1 MPISLIANSGIQ
13 FYKKKI
19 LLESGFG
26 HRQTIHFHE
35 YFDDINFNLKLEY
48 AHFLPNYGVVVNK
61 RQLMRMGYL
70 IDGELAE
77 DINLNELEI
86 LREEENTFS
95 IGNIH
100 RVLEVF
106 KNEWL
111 PVPFFKKDHDQ
122 SVISALDWC
131 RMKLIPSR
139 DEEGNECIELVL
151 VFDTTT
157 TEQDDNYGPSFF
169 GGETVQSYELCNN
182 PELLLEYC
190 DISDELGNYWVRD
203 HIAKMIHGSKDSVLE
218 DFPTFKYLGNYIY
231 LMQYLQENN
240 LLPEV
245 KLLNNNAG
253 AFIDIDVVMDIGNSR
268 TSCLLFDPSDVENP
282 FSKVMELKL
291 QDLSHPT
298 YDYQE
303 SFDMMLAFHKP
314 SFGEFRY
321 DEPRFRWPS
330 FVRLGKEA
338 KKLIYASENEFN
350 VGIEKVTFHSSPKRY
365 LWDSKPNE
373 AQWEYAQVNGSGND
387 SKVWLDGISQ
397 QLNSDGTLCIDGGFG
412 TRSAFSRKS
421 LMTFVFL
428 EILAQAFG
436 QINSN
441 EFRVEHGD
449 ISTPRRLRRI
459 VISCPTG
466 MPMKEQVALRESAE
480 NAAIILDRFYKNTYE
495 ENQFNL
501 RAYRNHLTIQIIP
514 SIESHGISNFLNVPQ
529 DWMYDEATCSQLVFL
544 YSEIS
549 RRYLNDARSYFDIY
563 GKTNAETDTGI
574 INSSLTIGSV
584 DIGGG
589 TTDLMINKYSYSQNG
604 NTVLTPSPQYWE
616 SFNFAGDDLLK
627 AIIEKVIIS
636 GPIDN
641 TKYNGFSGVIKDEII
656 NSGNHHPT
664 DILNRY
670 FGPNHTG
677 INDLGRKMRKDF
689 NIQISVPV
697 AEKFLQLTRDKAPE
711 QDLTFDDL
719 FPDRDLRPQQRILDH
734 FRSHFGFRFEDLVW
748 EFKREKINEIIEE
761 VFEPLIKDLSI
772 LLFAYK
778 CDFVILSG
786 RPTTLHKI
794 EELFQKFYS
803 VSPDRLISLNNY
815 RVGIW
820 YPFQRSG
827 YFTSQK
833 SIVTVGSMIA
843 LLGSTLD
850 NLGGFRL
857 NMDKLKEKIKST
869 ANYFGVYDNNRG
881 YIKDIFIDKD
891 GNAGEIQLAGLP
903 VQLGAKRISNKS
915 YPGKALYEI
924 CINEE
929 RIKESIR
936 HRGIV
941 DVNSIN
947 VELERIQTDIRR
959 SFPYT
964 FVIERDS
971 EQDKEELRLVS
982 ISDRENN
989 EASTARFELK
999 FKTLPDESGY
1009 WLDTGVFE
1017 LGID

>member
-19 LLESGFG
+19 EMESVT
-26 HRQTIHFHE
+26 RQTIHFHE
-35 YFDDINFNLKLEY
+35 YFDDSDFTLKLEY
-48 AHFLPNYGVVVNK
+48 AYFLPNDGVVVNK

-70 IDGELAE
+70 IDGELANE
-77 DINLNELEI
+77 INLRELEV
-86 LREEENTFS
+86 LNEDVDTFFIS
-95 IGNIH
+95 NIN
-100 RVLEVF
+100 RVLDIF

-111 PVPFFKKDHDQ
+111 PVPFFKKDVGGN
-122 SVISALDWC
+122 SILSALDWC
-131 RMKLIPSR
+131 RMKLIPAR
-139 DEEGNECIELVL
+139 DEEGNEYFELVV

-157 TEQDDNYGPSFF
+157 TEQGDINGPSFF
-169 GGETVQSYELCNN
+169 GGETIQSYEICNN
-182 PELLLEYC
+182 PDLLLEYC
-190 DISDELGNYWVRD
+190 NIEDQLGKPWVRD
-203 HIAKMIHGSKDSVLE
+203 YIAKLIHGSKDNVPE
-218 DFPTFKYLGNYIY
+218 DFPTFKYLGYYIY
-231 LMQYLQENN
+231 LMKYLQVNN

-245 KLLNNNAG
+245 NLLNNQTDSY
-253 AFIDIDVVMDIGNSR
+253 IDIDVVMDIGNSR
-268 TSCLLFDPSDVENP
+268 TSCLLFDSSDKANP
-282 FSKVMELKL
+282 FSKVLELKL
-291 QDLSHPT
+291 QDLSHPLH
-298 YDYQE
+298 DYQE

-321 DEPRFRWPS
+321 GETRFKWPS

-338 KKLIYASENEFN
+338 KKLIYASENELITG
-350 VGIEKVTFHSSPKRY
+350 VEKITYHSSPKRY
-365 LWDSKPNE
+365 LWDSKPNTS
-373 AQWEYAQVNGSGND
+373 QWEYVQLNGETGD
-387 SKVWLDGISQ
+387 SQVWLEGISQ
-397 QLNSDGTLCIDGGFG
+397 QLKSDGTLCLDGEFG
-412 TRSAFSRKS
+412 NMSSFSKKS

-428 EILAQAFG
+428 EILTQAYG

-441 EFRVEHGD
+441 EFREEHGD

-466 MPMKEQVALRESAE
+466 MPLKEQIALRESAE
-480 NAAIILDRFYKNTYE
+480 NAAIMLERFYKKTSTNDD
-495 ENQFNL
+495 FSL
-501 RAYRNHLTIQIIP
+501 KAHKKHMIIDVIP
-514 SIESHGISNFLNVPQ
+514 SVESLKTKDTFVGAPK

-549 RRYLNDARSYFDIY
+549 RRYLNDAKSYFDIY
-563 GKTNAETDTGI
+563 GKTGTGVEK
-574 INSSLTIGSV
+574 SSLTIGSI

-589 TTDLMINKYSYSQNG
+589 TTDLMINNYSYEQNG

-641 TKYNGFSGVIKDEII
+641 GRYEGFSGVIKNKII
-656 NSGNHHPT
+656 ESGNRHPT
-664 DILNRY
+664 DLLIKY
-670 FGPNHTG
+670 FGPNHAG
-677 INDLGRKMRKDF
+677 INFTGRKMRKDF

-697 AEKFLQLTRDKAPE
+697 AEKFLQLTRDKAPKQE
-711 QDLTFDDL
+711 LTFDDI
-719 FPDRDLRPQQRILDH
+719 FPDRDLRPQQKILDH
-734 FRSHFGFRFEDLVW
+734 FRSHFGFGFEDLIW
-748 EFKREKINEIIEE
+748 KFKAEKINEIIEE

-794 EELFQKFYS
+794 EELFQRFYS

-850 NLGGFRL
+850 NLGSFRL
-857 NMDKLKEKIKST
+857 NMDKLKENIKSS

-881 YIKDIFIDKD
+881 YIRDVFLDKD
-891 GNAGEIQLAGLP
+891 GNTGEIQLAGLP

-936 HRGIV
+936 RRGITQA
-941 DVNSIN
+941 NSIN
-947 VELERIQTDIRR
+947 VELERIQTDIRK

-964 FVIERDS
+964 FVIERDHAT
-971 EQDKEELRLVS
+971 DKEELRLVS
-982 ISDRENN
+982 VSDSENN
-989 EASTARFELK
+989 EASNARFELK
-999 FKTLPDESGY
+999 FKTLPDESDY